1 MLQGLAGRL
10 QLGRQLSDEDV
21 KQIVAFL
28 GTLTGEVPKQFAQA
42 PQLPVAPHRP

>member
-1 MLQGLAGRL
+1 MARV

-21 KQIVAFL
+21 RQIVAFL

-42 PQLPVAPHRP
+42 PQLPVAAFQRP